1 MSQIILAKS
10 AGFCFGVN
18 RAVNIVSDTVDGGKR
33 VCTLG
38 PIIHNEQVV
47 SALKGKGVRIASS
60 PEDRLNGETM
70 IIRSHG
76 VSKEVFNRVS
86 SGGDYIDAT
95 CPYVANIH
103 KIVERTEQSG
113 DVVIIAGDA
122 SHPEVIGIA
131 GRTNGEKYVVS
142 DNSELEKLLEF
153 NKNFGQKSVTVVC
166 QTTYNATKW
175 QKCQKTLKKLCTNAK
190 IFDTICKATALR
202 QQEADKLSKECDL
215 MIVIGGRHSSNTEK
229 LKEICTDNC
238 KNTYL
243 IETAAELPTDAV
255 KQAEK
260 IGVTAGAST
269 PPAIIKEVLI
279 TMSEIEKIVTNTESP
294 VEETESFEELLEAS
308 LVLSNDQKVKGTVL
322 AVNSSEIQV
331 DIGRKHTGFIPYREY
346 SNDPNADMV
355 AEVKVGDVLD
365 LIIMRTNDQEGTV
378 TLSKR
383 RYDSIAGWD
392 KIVEAKDTDAIL
404 EGKVT
409 EINKGGVVVSCNGVR
424 VFVPASH
431 ATINR
436 VESLDFLKGTDVKFR
451 VIEINRGRR
460 AIGSIKL
467 VLREERKAVEEEFW
481 KNIEVGQVIS
491 GTVKTLTS
499 YGAFVDLGGVDGMV
513 HVSELSWNRIKHP
526 SEVVAVGD
534 NIDVVVKSI
543 DLEKRKI
550 SLGYKKDSENPKN
563 ILAEKFPVGT
573 VATVKIVSMT
583 DYGAF
588 ARVIDGVDGLIH
600 ISQISDHRIE
610 KPQDVLKVGQEV
622 EAVIADIDFE
632 KPKPRVSLSIKALLE
647 GAANDDAAA
656 EADEQAAADEASDA
670 E

>member
-1 MSQIILAKS
+1 MPQIILAES

-18 RAVNIVSDTVDGGKR
+18 RAVNIVTDMVNDGKK

-38 PIIHNEQVV
+38 PIIHNAQVV
-47 SALKGKGVRIASS
+47 SELESRGVRIANA
-60 PEDRLNGETM
+60 PEDRLDGETM

-76 VSKEVFNRVS
+76 VSRKVYDIVS
-86 SGGDYIDAT
+86 KGEYVDAT

-103 KIVERTEQSG
+103 RIVEQADRDG

-122 SHPEVIGIA
+122 NHPEVIGIA
-131 GRTNGEKYVVS
+131 GRTNGKKFVVS
-142 DNSELEKLLEF
+142 DNDELEKLLEF
-153 NKNFGQKSVTVVC
+153 NKNFGQIPLTAVC
-166 QTTYNATKW
+166 QTTYNAIKW
-175 QKCQKTLKKLCTNAK
+175 RKCQKTLKKVCTNAK

-202 QQEADKLSKECDL
+202 QQEADKLSKECDM
-215 MIVIGGRHSSNTEK
+215 MIVIGGLHSSNTEK
-229 LKEICTDNC
+229 LKEICAANC
-238 KNTYL
+238 EHTYL
-243 IETAAELPTDAV
+243 IETVAELPIDAV
-255 KQAEK
+255 AQAEK

-279 TMSEIEKIVTNTESP
+279 AMSEIEKNINTP

-308 LVLSNDQKVKGTVL
+308 LNHSNDQKVKGTVL

-331 DIGRKHTGFIPYREY
+331 DIGRKHTGFVPYREY

-383 RYDSIAGWD
+383 RFDSIAGWD
-392 KIVEAKDTDAIL
+392 KIVEAKETGAIL

-409 EINKGGVVVSCNGVR
+409 EINKGGVVVTCNGVR

-431 ATINR
+431 ATLNR
-436 VESLDFLKGTDVKFR
+436 VDSLDFLRGTDVKFR

-467 VLREERKAVEEEFW
+467 VLREERKANEAEFW
-481 KNIEVGQVIS
+481 NNIAVGQVIR

-513 HVSELSWNRIKHP
+513 HVSELSWSRIKHP
-526 SEVVAVGD
+526 SEVVSVGD
-534 NIDVVVKSI
+534 EIEVVVKAI
-543 DLEKRKI
+543 DLEKHKI
-550 SLGYKKDSENPKN
+550 SLGYKKDSDNPRT
-563 ILAEKFPVGT
+563 ILAEKYPVGT
-573 VATVKIVSMT
+573 VVTVKIVSMT

-588 ARVIDGVDGLIH
+588 ARVIDGIDGLIH

-622 EAVIADIDFE
+622 QAVIADIDFE

-647 GAANDDAAA
+647 NA
-656 EADEQAAADEASDA
+656 ENVTEKADEAVETADEASDA

>member
-1 MSQIILAKS
+1 MPKIILAKS

-18 RAVNIVSDTVDGGKR
+18 RAVNIVTGPVKQGKR

-38 PIIHNEQVV
+38 PIIHNEQMVED
-47 SALKGKGVRIASS
+47 LNNKGVRIASS
-60 PEDRLNGETM
+60 PADRNDGEIM

-76 VSKEVFNRVS
+76 VSSSVFDEVA
-86 SGGDYIDAT
+86 SGGEYIDAT
-95 CPYVANIH
+95 CPYVSNIH
-103 KIVERTEQSG
+103 RIVENASREG

-122 SHPEVIGIA
+122 SHPEVQGIA
-131 GRTNGEKYVVS
+131 GRAGDKYFVVS
-142 DNSELEKLLEF
+142 DNDELEKLLVEH
-153 NKNFGQKSVTVVC
+153 KNFVENSLTAVC
-166 QTTYNATKW
+166 QTTYNAIKW
-175 QKCQKTLKKLCTNAK
+175 RKCQETLRKVCTNAK

-202 QQEADKLSKECDL
+202 QQEADKLSKECDV

-229 LKEICTDNC
+229 LREICSSNC
-238 KNTYL
+238 KHTFL
-243 IETAAELPTDAV
+243 IETAAELPRDTVA
-255 KQAEK
+255 KAEK

-279 TMSEIEKIVTNTESP
+279 NMSEMENTVVNTESP
-294 VEETESFEELLEAS
+294 VAETESFEELLEAS
-308 LVLSNDQKVKGTVL
+308 LVTSNDQKVKGTVL

-331 DIGRKHTGFIPYREY
+331 DIGRKHTGIVPYREY

-355 AEVKVGDVLD
+355 NEVHVGDVLD

-392 KIVEAKDTDAIL
+392 KIVEAKESGEIL

-409 EINKGGVVVSCNGVR
+409 EINKGGVVVTCNGVR
-424 VFVPASH
+424 VFVPASQ
-431 ATINR
+431 ATLNR

-451 VIEINRGRR
+451 IIEINRGRR
-460 AIGSIKL
+460 AIGSIRS
-467 VLREERKAVEEEFW
+467 VLRDEKKAAEAKFW
-481 KNIEVGQVIS
+481 ENIEVGQTIH

-526 SEVVAVGD
+526 SEVVNVGD
-534 NIDVVVKSI
+534 EIDVVVKAI
-543 DLEKRKI
+543 DLEKHKI
-550 SLGYKKDSENPKN
+550 SLGYKKESDNPRT
-563 ILAEKFPVGT
+563 ILAEKYPVGT
-573 VATVKIVSMT
+573 VVKVKIVSMT

-588 ARVIDGVDGLIH
+588 ARVIDGIDGLIH

-622 EAVIADIDFE
+622 DAVIADINFDN
-632 KPKPRVSLSIKALLE
+632 PKPRVSLSIKALLE
-647 GAANDDAAA
+647 NDQQ
-656 EADEQAAADEASDA
+656 EEETADDASDA

>member
-1 MSQIILAKS
+1 MPKIILAKS

-18 RAVNIVSDTVDGGKR
+18 RAVNIVTDLIGQGNR

-38 PIIHNEQVV
+38 PIIHNEQMVEQ
-47 SALKGKGVRIASS
+47 LNKQGVRIASS
-60 PEDRLNGETM
+60 PNDRVDGETM

-76 VSKEVFNRVS
+76 VSREVYRAVS
-86 SGGDYIDAT
+86 AGGNYVDAT

-103 KIVERTEQSG
+103 KIVERAEQDG
-113 DVVIIAGDA
+113 DVVIIAGDV

-131 GRTNGEKYVVS
+131 GRTLGEKYVVS
-142 DNSELEKLLEF
+142 DNDELEILLKN
-153 NKNFGQKSVTVVC
+153 NKKFVEIPLTAVC
-166 QTTYNATKW
+166 QTTYNALKW
-175 QKCQKTLKKLCTNAK
+175 RKCQETLRKVCTNAK

-202 QQEADKLSKECDL
+202 QQEADKLSKECDV

-229 LKEICTDNC
+229 LREICSANC
-238 KNTYL
+238 KDTYL
-243 IETAAELPTDAV
+243 IETSAELPIDAV
-255 KQAEK
+255 AQAEK

-279 TMSEIEKIVTNTESP
+279 NMSEMEKTVINTESP
-294 VEETESFEELLEAS
+294 VTETESFEELLEAS
-308 LVLSNDQKVKGTVL
+308 LVISNDQKVKGTVL

-331 DIGRKHTGFIPYREY
+331 DIGRKHTGIVPYREY
-346 SNDPNADMV
+346 SNDPNADIMT
-355 AEVKVGDVLD
+355 EVHVGDVLD

-383 RYDSIAGWD
+383 RFDSIAGWD
-392 KIVEAKDTDAIL
+392 KIVEAKDSEAIL

-409 EINKGGVVVSCNGVR
+409 EINKGGVVVTCNGVR

-431 ATINR
+431 ATLNR
-436 VESLDFLKGTDVKFR
+436 VESLEFLKGTDVKFR

-460 AIGSIKL
+460 AIGSIRS
-467 VLREERKAVEEEFW
+467 VLREERKAAEEEFW
-481 KNIEVGQVIS
+481 KNIEVGQTIH

-526 SEVVAVGD
+526 SEVVNVGD
-534 NIDVVVKSI
+534 EIDVVVKAI
-543 DLEKRKI
+543 DLEKHKI
-550 SLGYKKDSENPKN
+550 SLGYKKESDNPRT
-563 ILAEKFPVGT
+563 ILAEKYPVGT
-573 VATVKIVSMT
+573 VAKVKIVSMT

-622 EAVIADIDFE
+622 DAVIADIDFD

-647 GAANDDAAA
+647 NEQQVETDA
-656 EADEQAAADEASDA
+656 EESNTAADEVSDA

>member
-1 MSQIILAKS
+1 MPQIILAES

-18 RAVNIVSDTVDGGKR
+18 RAVNIVTDMVNDGKK

-38 PIIHNEQVV
+38 PIIHNAQVV
-47 SALKGKGVRIASS
+47 SELESRGVRIANA
-60 PEDRLNGETM
+60 PEDRLDGETM

-76 VSKEVFNRVS
+76 VSRKVYDIVS
-86 SGGDYIDAT
+86 KGEYVDAT

-103 KIVERTEQSG
+103 RIVEQADRDG

-122 SHPEVIGIA
+122 NHPEVIGIA
-131 GRTNGEKYVVS
+131 GRTNGKKFVVS
-142 DNSELEKLLEF
+142 DNDELEKLLEF
-153 NKNFGQKSVTVVC
+153 NKNFGQIPLTAVC
-166 QTTYNATKW
+166 QTTYNAIKW
-175 QKCQKTLKKLCTNAK
+175 RKCQKTLKKVCTNAK

-202 QQEADKLSKECDL
+202 QQEADKLSKECDM
-215 MIVIGGRHSSNTEK
+215 MIVIGGLHSSNTEK
-229 LKEICTDNC
+229 LKEICAANC
-238 KNTYL
+238 EHTYL
-243 IETAAELPTDAV
+243 IETVAELPIDAV
-255 KQAEK
+255 AQAEK

-279 TMSEIEKIVTNTESP
+279 AMSEIEKNINTP

-308 LVLSNDQKVKGTVL
+308 LNHSNDQKVKGTVL

-331 DIGRKHTGFIPYREY
+331 DIGRKHTGFVPYREY

-383 RYDSIAGWD
+383 RFDSIAGWD
-392 KIVEAKDTDAIL
+392 KIVEAKETGVIL

-409 EINKGGVVVSCNGVR
+409 EINKGGVVVTCNGVR

-431 ATINR
+431 ATLNR
-436 VESLDFLKGTDVKFR
+436 VDSLDFLRGTDVKFR

-467 VLREERKAVEEEFW
+467 VLREERKANEAEFW
-481 KNIEVGQVIS
+481 NNIAVGQVIR

-513 HVSELSWNRIKHP
+513 HVSELSWSRIKHP
-526 SEVVAVGD
+526 SEVVSVGD
-534 NIDVVVKSI
+534 EIEVVVKAI
-543 DLEKRKI
+543 DLEKHKI
-550 SLGYKKDSENPKN
+550 SLGYKKDSDNPRT
-563 ILAEKFPVGT
+563 ILAEKYPVGT
-573 VATVKIVSMT
+573 VVTVKIVSMT

-588 ARVIDGVDGLIH
+588 ARVIDGIDGLIH

-622 EAVIADIDFE
+622 QAVIADIDFE

-647 GAANDDAAA
+647 NA
-656 EADEQAAADEASDA
+656 ENVSEAADEAVETADEASDA

>member
-1 MSQIILAKS
+1 MPQIILAKS

-18 RAVNIVSDTVDGGKR
+18 RAVNIVTDMVNDGKK

-47 SALKGKGVRIASS
+47 SELQDKGVRIAKS
-60 PEDRLNGETM
+60 PIDRVTGETM

-76 VSKEVFNRVS
+76 VSRDVFDKVC
-86 SGGDYIDAT
+86 SGGDYVDAT

-103 KIVERTEQSG
+103 KIVEQAEAAG
-113 DVVIIAGDA
+113 EVVIIAGDA

-131 GRTNGEKYVVS
+131 GRTTGEKYVVS
-142 DNSELEKLLEF
+142 DNDELEKLLKI
-153 NKNFGQKSVTVVC
+153 NKNFVEIPLTAVC
-166 QTTYNATKW
+166 QTTYNALKW
-175 QKCQKTLKKLCTNAK
+175 RKCQKTLKKVCTNAK

-202 QQEADKLSKECDL
+202 QQEADKLSKECDV

-229 LKEICTDNC
+229 LREICSTNC
-238 KNTYL
+238 KRTYL
-243 IETAAELPTDAV
+243 IETASELPIDAV
-255 KQAEK
+255 AQAEK

-279 TMSEIEKIVTNTESP
+279 NMSEMEKTVVDTELP
-294 VEETESFEELLEAS
+294 VAETESFEELLEAS
-308 LVLSNDQKVKGTVL
+308 LVISNDQKVKGTVL
-322 AVNSSEIQV
+322 AVNASEIQV
-331 DIGRKHTGFIPYREY
+331 DIGRKHTGIVTYREY
-346 SNDPNADMV
+346 SNDPNADMM
-355 AEVKVGDVLD
+355 AEVHVGDVLD

-378 TLSKR
+378 ALSKR
-383 RYDSIAGWD
+383 RFDSIAGWD
-392 KIVEAKDTDAIL
+392 KIVEAKDTEEIL

-409 EINKGGVVVSCNGVR
+409 EINKGGVVVTCNGVR

-431 ATINR
+431 ATLNR
-436 VESLDFLKGTDVKFR
+436 VDSLEFLKGTDVKFR

-460 AIGSIKL
+460 AIGSIRL
-467 VLREERKAVEEEFW
+467 VLREERKAIEEEFW
-481 KNIEVGQVIS
+481 KNIEVGQTIH

-513 HVSELSWNRIKHP
+513 HVSELSWSRIKHP
-526 SEVVAVGD
+526 SEVVTVGD
-534 NIDVVVKSI
+534 EIDVVVKAI
-543 DLEKRKI
+543 DLEKHKI
-550 SLGYKKDSENPKN
+550 SLGYKKESENPRT

-573 VATVKIVSMT
+573 VAKVKIVSMT

-600 ISQISDHRIE
+600 ISQIADHRIE

-622 EAVIADIDFE
+622 DAVIADIDFE

-647 GAANDDAAA
+647 NNN
-656 EADEQAAADEASDA
+656 ETEEVADETVADETSDA